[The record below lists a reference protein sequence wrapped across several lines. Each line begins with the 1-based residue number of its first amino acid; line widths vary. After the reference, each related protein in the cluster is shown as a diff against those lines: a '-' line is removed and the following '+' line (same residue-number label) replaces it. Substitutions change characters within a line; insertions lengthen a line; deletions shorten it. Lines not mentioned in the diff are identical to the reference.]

1 MWYDSIATTILYDYL
16 KTNLDSDLSRILV
29 KGHTT
34 EDRRIPYIYIDVG
47 EIKPFGDLEVKDG
60 MFEAS
65 MNIAVADSAH
75 DIDYKQHFKRTRG
88 IVDIL
93 ENFSYET
100 DEIIIN
106 GLYLENDSDAR
117 DDNNIGS
124 VLSYRAIVQY

>member
-1 MWYDSIATTILYDYL
+1 MKEKLENILYEHL
-16 KTNLDSDLSRILV
+16 KTNLPSELSKILI

-34 EDRRIPYIYIDVG
+34 NDRRIPYIYIDVG
-47 EIKPFGDLEVKDG
+47 EIKPFGDLEVIDG

-65 MNIAVADSAH
+65 VNIAVADSAH

-88 IVDIL
+88 IADVL

-100 DEIIIN
+100 AEIVVN
-106 GLYLENDSDAR
+106 GLYLENDTDAR

-124 VLSYRAIVQY
+124 VLSYKVIVQYL

>member
-1 MWYDSIATTILYDYL
+1 MKEKLENILYEYL
-16 KTNLDSDLSRILV
+16 KTNLPSELSKILI

-34 EDRRIPYIYIDVG
+34 NDRRIPYIYIDGG

-60 MFEAS
+60 MFEATV
-65 MNIAVADSAH
+65 NIAVADSAH

-93 ENFSYET
+93 ENFSCET
-100 DEIIIN
+100 DEIVVN
-106 GLYLENDSDAR
+106 GIYLENDTDAR

-124 VLSYRAIVQY
+124 VLSYKVIVQYL

>member
-1 MWYDSIATTILYDYL
+1 MKEKLENILYEYL
-16 KTNLDSDLSRILV
+16 KTNLPSELSKILI

-34 EDRRIPYIYIDVG
+34 NDRRIPYIYIDVG

-60 MFEAS
+60 MFEATV
-65 MNIAVADSAH
+65 NIAVADSAH

-93 ENFSYET
+93 ENFSCET
-100 DEIIIN
+100 DEIVVN
-106 GLYLENDSDAR
+106 GIYLENDTDAR

-124 VLSYRAIVQY
+124 VLSYKVIVQYL